1 MSDKQDETPD
11 VDRRIDLTMF
21 DAYTPAKIAE
31 RIELVGQA
39 KAQMKII
46 PVLTLAVLAG
56 SFIAFGAMLYTVTV
70 TNSGLGFGLER
81 VVGGLSFCLG
91 LILVVVGGAELF
103 TGNVLM
109 VMGWAHK
116 KVSTTA
122 LGRSWALVFV
132 GNLVG
137 AIGMAVLAYWSGFM
151 HMGGD
156 AVGVTALKIAA
167 AKVALPFDVAF
178 IRGVLCNTLV
188 CLAIWLCFAA
198 RSVTDKILAIVFPIT
213 AFVALGFEHSIAN
226 MYFIPVGIL
235 AANDAGFASASGLSA
250 EALGKLDV
258 QGFMNNLIPVT
269 LGNIVGGGV
278 FVALSYFLVYLRD
291 KKGSS
296 TLEVEFKKSCRA

>member
-1 MSDKQDETPD
+1 MSDKMDEVPP
-11 VDRRIDLTMF
+11 VDRRLDKILF
-21 DAYTPAKIAE
+21 DAYAPVVIAKH
-31 RIELVGQA
+31 IEVVSQR
-39 KAQMKII
+39 KAHMEII
-46 PVLTLAVLAG
+46 PQLTLAVLAG
-56 SFIAFGAMLYTVTV
+56 AYIAFGAMLYTVTI
-70 TNSGLGFGLER
+70 TNSGLGLGLER
-81 VVGGLSFCLG
+81 VVGGISFCLG

-103 TGNVLM
+103 TGNVLV

-116 KVSTTA
+116 KVSSKA

-137 AIGMAVLAYWSGFM
+137 ALGMAAMAYWSDFM

-156 AVGVTALKIAA
+156 AVGATALKIAA

-198 RSVTDKILAIVFPIT
+198 RSVTDKILAIIFPIT

-235 AANDAGFASASGLSA
+235 AANDAGFVSASGLSA
-250 EALGKLDV
+250 DALGNLSV
-258 QGFMNNLIPVT
+258 QGFMGNLLPVT

-291 KKGSS
+291 KK
-296 TLEVEFKKSCRA
+296 